1 MTDERDW
8 SKVVFLAHAKE
19 DKKAVKKLYH
29 ALKNAGLDPWMDKF
43 DLTPGVRWDVEIQK
57 AIRKCSFF
65 LACLSP
71 TSINKTGYVQKELR
85 FALDQFQH
93 KPTNSIYFIPVLLEE
108 MDLTDLY
115 VDAIALSQY
124 QASNAFEKNGI
135 EQLVSHLQQEAKIIK
150 TINKAQQAKGTD
162 LQTIRQYVA
171 EGDLK
176 LALDELEH
184 LVNRSYPELKNNV
197 ILLKSRQHRLSH
209 EQTLYLI
216 SSSDYQRESNR
227 LVYAILE
234 TLDILEQKNPPTN
247 HQNPNTQH
255 LIQ

>member
-1 MTDERDW
+1 MTNERDW
-8 SKVVFLAHAKE
+8 SKVVFLAHANE
-19 DKKAVKKLYH
+19 DKQAVKKLYR
-29 ALKNAGLDPWMDKF
+29 ALKSAGLDPWMDEF
-43 DLTPGVRWDVEIQK
+43 DLAPGVRWDVEIQK

-65 LACLSP
+65 LACLSAA
-71 TSINKTGYVQKELR
+71 SINKTGYVQKELR

-93 KPTNSIYFIPVLLEE
+93 KPTNSIYFIPVLLEQ

-115 VDAIALSQY
+115 VDSIALNQY
-124 QASNAFEKNGI
+124 QASNAFERKGVQ
-135 EQLVSHLQQEAKIIK
+135 QLVSHLQQEAKIIK
-150 TINKAQQAKGTD
+150 TINKTQQAKGTD

-184 LVNRSYPELKNNV
+184 LVNRSHPELKNNV
-197 ILLKSRQHRLSH
+197 ILLKSRQHRLSQEH
-209 EQTLYLI
+209 NLYLI

-234 TLDILEQKNPPTN
+234 TLDILEQK
-247 HQNPNTQH
+247 Q
-255 LIQ
+255 

>member
-1 MTDERDW
+1 MTNERDW

-19 DKKAVKKLYH
+19 DKAAVKKLYH
-29 ALKNAGLDPWMDKF
+29 ALQKAGLDPWMDEF
-43 DLTPGVRWDVEIQK
+43 DLAPGMHWDVEIRK

-65 LACLSP
+65 LACLSS

-85 FALDQFQH
+85 FALDHFQN
-93 KPTNSIYFIPVLLEE
+93 KPTNSIYFIPVLLED

-115 VDAIALSQY
+115 VDSINLSQY
-124 QASNAFEKNGI
+124 QASKAFNADGVQ
-135 EQLVSHLQQEAKIIK
+135 QLLSHLQKEAKIIK
-150 TINKAQQAKGTD
+150 TINQAQQEKSPD
-162 LQTIRQYVA
+162 LQAIRQYVA

-197 ILLKSRQHRLSH
+197 ILLQSRRHRLSH
-209 EQTLYLI
+209 EHNLYLI

-234 TLDILEQKNPPTN
+234 TLDILEQKK
-247 HQNPNTQH
+247 
-255 LIQ
+255 